1 MVFLEV
7 RRDSRVTTGDSGC
20 LLCWPREVQSSIGV
34 AKESWGL
41 LSSDCRANRP
51 HLGLCPEANVP
62 LQGRQESRGCIPDSP
77 GESGLISNGSKN
89 CALLPSRDGSI
100 LEPLSVL
107 KGVKPPVEFAEKTR
121 DGSSGHAGNES
132 PHLAMTGSSGDFS
145 RDAAPVWVFSRGTT
159 ASSGSHSCGARE
171 VMFPMRVARGSASLL
186 SSHGRGI
193 GPQDVLKKDSRG
205 LSRVE
210 ARKPGVPGLVP
221 QTAGSFSGCL

>member
-51 HLGLCPEANVP
+51 HLGLCAEANVP
-62 LQGRQESRGCIPDSP
+62 VQGRQESRGCIPDSP

-132 PHLAMTGSSGDFS
+132 PHLAMTGSSRGFS
-145 RDAAPVWVFSRGTT
+145 
-159 ASSGSHSCGARE
+159 
-171 VMFPMRVARGSASLL
+171 
-186 SSHGRGI
+186 
-193 GPQDVLKKDSRG
+193 
-205 LSRVE
+205 
-210 ARKPGVPGLVP
+210 
-221 QTAGSFSGCL
+221 

>member
-1 MVFLEV
+1 MVFSWSSLSGLKGVKPPEAFGE
-7 RRDSRVTTGDSGC
+7 RSQDWSLGHAGDEG
-20 LLCWPREVQSSIGV
+20 
-34 AKESWGL
+34 
-41 LSSDCRANRP
+41 P
-51 HLGLCPEANVP
+51 HLAMTG
-62 LQGRQESRGCIPDSP
+62 
-77 GESGLISNGSKN
+77 ISWSSLG
-89 CALLPSRDGSI
+89 G
-100 LEPLSVL
+100 L

>member
-1 MVFLEV
+1 MVVLEL
-7 RRDSRVTTGDSGC
+7 RRDSRVTTGNSGC
-20 LLCWPREVQSSIGV
+20 LLCRPREVQSSVRV

-51 HLGLCPEANVP
+51 HLGLCAEANVP
-62 LQGRQESRGCIPDSP
+62 VQGRHRSRGCIPDSP

>member
-51 HLGLCPEANVP
+51 HLGLCAEANVP

-107 KGVKPPVEFAEKTR
+107 KGVKPPVEFAAKTR

-145 RDAAPVWVFSRGTT
+145 RDAAPVGFSHEVRRRAQGATRVAPGKSCFPCEWRG
-159 ASSGSHSCGARE
+159 GAR
-171 VMFPMRVARGSASLL
+171 
-186 SSHGRGI
+186 HC
-193 GPQDVLKKDSRG
+193 
-205 LSRVE
+205 SRVTVGE
-210 ARKPGVPGLVP
+210 
-221 QTAGSFSGCL
+221 

>member
-1 MVFLEV
+1 MRPEGREPLPEKQGSRPSCRDQEGRRGSEEV
-7 RRDSRVTTGDSGC
+7 V
-20 LLCWPREVQSSIGV
+20 PE
-34 AKESWGL
+34 
-41 LSSDCRANRP
+41 N
-51 HLGLCPEANVP
+51 LGVP
-62 LQGRQESRGCIPDSP
+62 LQGRQESRGGIPDSP